1 MKEICV
7 MPKFRVGDKV
17 QVMNMSGMD
26 FYGRDAPV
34 GQVLEI
40 KPPHPDVGVFEY
52 LVHGKMHDFFA
63 YEDEL
68 TLC

>member
-1 MKEICV
+1 MERS
-7 MPKFRVGDKV
+7 MPKFEVGDNV
-17 QVMNMSGMD
+17 RVMNMSGMD

-34 GQVLEI
+34 GKVLEI
-40 KPPHPDVGVFEY
+40 RPPHPDVGIYEY
-52 LVHGKMHDFFA
+52 LVHGKMNDFFA